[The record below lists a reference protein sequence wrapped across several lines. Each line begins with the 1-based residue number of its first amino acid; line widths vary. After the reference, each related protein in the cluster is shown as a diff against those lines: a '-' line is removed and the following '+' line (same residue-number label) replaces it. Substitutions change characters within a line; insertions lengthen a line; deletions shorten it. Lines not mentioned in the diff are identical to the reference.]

1 MLTLQYVIGP
11 KRAAAA
17 AAAAPNGTA
26 ADSLPAAAAA
36 DSANGSGTAVS
47 STANTAAPPSNAA
60 QADAAGGCALPKAIA
75 VAAAPPGKEVQQPE
89 DAAWAAGGAADVQR
103 SSETAVEQAH
113 VTKRAGAAQA
123 TAEQPAT
130 LAAAGP
136 KASPSRAAADAAAA
150 SDARWLDGQA
160 GGGRGADSQNGAAA
174 AAASAGEAM
183 WQGYGGV
190 PRIVELP
197 VQASLPASFN
207 FLSKQLQGDLRC
219 VHEKTLN
226 PKPSALRSASVT
238 RQHPLSGG
246 RPPGW
251 LPLGVS
257 SEHFEC
263 WEDPQSVAKHRVQR
277 TQTELCRVMYSS
289 ACLGFMV

>member
-17 AAAAPNGTA
+17 VAAAPNGTA

-36 DSANGSGTAVS
+36 DSANGSGTAAG
-47 STANTAAPPSNAA
+47 STANTATPPSNAA
-60 QADAAGGCALPKAIA
+60 QAAAAGGCARLKAIA
-75 VAAAPPGKEVQQPE
+75 VAPPPGKEVQQPE

-136 KASPSRAAADAAAA
+136 KDSPSRAAADAATA

-190 PRIVELP
+190 PRIVELS
-197 VQASLPASFN
+197 VQASLPASVN

-238 RQHPLSGG
+238 RQQQLSGG
-246 RPPGW
+246 RPPG
-251 LPLGVS
+251 
-257 SEHFEC
+257 
-263 WEDPQSVAKHRVQR
+263 
-277 TQTELCRVMYSS
+277 
-289 ACLGFMV
+289 